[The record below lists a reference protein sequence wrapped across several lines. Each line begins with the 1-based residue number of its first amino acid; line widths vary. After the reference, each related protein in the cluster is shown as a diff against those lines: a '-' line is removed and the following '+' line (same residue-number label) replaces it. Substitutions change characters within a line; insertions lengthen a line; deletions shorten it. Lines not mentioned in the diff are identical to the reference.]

1 MFVPLSE
8 PKADSVG
15 LGCVHYDVL
24 LAVIVL
30 TTPGVVEATGGRG
43 EGVIDRGGDRGRSFR
58 APGQGRREAGAE
70 ARGDRRVEQGRR
82 EESEAGGGVR
92 APDPPPAFPNPSL
105 FPMGL

>member
-30 TTPGVVEATGGRG
+30 TTPGVLGATGGG
-43 EGVIDRGGDRGRSFR
+43 GSVGVGTGAGLFGRWSRGGGRG
-58 APGQGRREAGAE
+58 G
-70 ARGDRRVEQGRR
+70 RGDRRVEQGRR
-82 EESEAGGGVR
+82 KESEAGGGVR

-105 FPMGL
+105 LAMNL

>member
-15 LGCVHYDVL
+15 RGCVHYDVL

-43 EGVIDRGGDRGRSFR
+43 EGVIDRGGDRGRSLRLLWRCEGSRSATCFPLSPSV
-58 APGQGRREAGAE
+58 APEHGKDWRKSTPTR
-70 ARGDRRVEQGRR
+70 
-82 EESEAGGGVR
+82 S
-92 APDPPPAFPNPSL
+92 
-105 FPMGL
+105 